1 MHAANYYN
9 YEGAA
14 ALKPALEMMTQLRNF
29 NYECACGLRRCWS
42 QWGGIEL
49 FCGLVQ
55 WGLARWGS
63 WWLRFAMCLQSGG
76 DACRESVDDRQLPDL
91 HLV

>member
-29 NYECACGLRRCWS
+29 NDHDERACGPVGWDLAALRPCAVGPCTGGAAGGCVLQCACGAA
-42 QWGGIEL
+42 GTHAGN
-49 FCGLVQ
+49 
-55 WGLARWGS
+55 
-63 WWLRFAMCLQSGG
+63 
-76 DACRESVDDRQLPDL
+76 LPT
-91 HLV
+91 H

>member
-9 YEGAA
+9 YEGAVA
-14 ALKPALEMMTQLRNF
+14 LEPALKMMTQLRDF

-55 WGLARWGS
+55 
-63 WWLRFAMCLQSGG
+63 
-76 DACRESVDDRQLPDL
+76 
-91 HLV
+91 